1 MAEIRVSSFGQRQT
15 GLGAV
20 TDEAAAAYGRILLAI
35 VGADGEVTE
44 PEFDWL
50 VAHQR
55 SFGVPEHVIDGYA
68 AFDHRSAD
76 LDSLLDALD
85 VDVDGWRPGPTLIY
99 HAIQMAGAD
108 GDYADAERAKVNVAA
123 RRLGVPD
130 DVVAV
135 LHHMVIAETALDAMR
150 TVLFHTAPA
159 PGG

>member
-1 MAEIRVSSFGQRQT
+1 MEIKVSSFGRRQT

-20 TDEAAAAYGRILLAI
+20 SGEAAAAYGRILLAI
-35 VGADGEVTE
+35 VGADGQVTE

-55 SFGVPEHVIDGYA
+55 SFGVPEHVIDGYVG
-68 AFDHRSAD
+68 FDHQSAD

-108 GDYADAERAKVNVAA
+108 GVYADAERAKVAAAA
-123 RRLGVPD
+123 RRLGVAED
-130 DVVAV
+130 ITDV
-135 LHHMVIAETALDAMR
+135 LHHMVAAEAALDAMR
-150 TVLFHTAPA
+150 TALFHTYSS
-159 PGG
+159 GH